1 MFHIKSNDTTT
12 KQIGRKFMKNKQFVA
27 FFTVFLSLALLTS
40 AAFARSSSET
50 LIFGVAPGP
59 YGDLVKKTIKPGL
72 EKKGYRVE
80 IKEFSDYV
88 QPNLALSNGSINV
101 NLYQHLPYLE
111 KFSKDKGLKIAPIRF
126 QKGGREPITVPT
138 AGLGLYSRKI
148 KSLSQL
154 KKGDEVTIAND
165 PTNLA
170 RALRL
175 LQKNGLI
182 KLKANI
188 DPTKASEKDIAENP
202 KGIRVRPIE
211 AAQLP
216 RSLDSV
222 ALSAVNGN
230 YAIAAGIPLS
240 SALIKEELEEN
251 LKLVIAVRTTDLE
264 KTFAKDIRTVVESPE
279 FRKAVTNP
287 GDIFRDFQFPA
298 WLKNKK

>member
-1 MFHIKSNDTTT
+1 M
-12 KQIGRKFMKNKQFVA
+12 KFSRMLNLFVA
-27 FFTVFLSLALLTS
+27 TTLSLTVLAVPALAVKDAGT
-40 AAFARSSSET
+40 
-50 LIFGVAPGP
+50 IIVGVAPGP
-59 YGDLVKKTIKPGL
+59 YGDMFKKAIKPGL
-72 EKKGYRVE
+72 EKKGYTVE
-80 IKEFSDYV
+80 IKKFSDYV
-88 QPNLALSNGSINV
+88 QPNLALANGSINV

-111 KFSKDKGLKIAPIRF
+111 KFSKDKGLKISPIRSVKRNL
-126 QKGGREPITVPT
+126 QTITVPT

-148 KSLSQL
+148 KSLNQL
-154 KKGDEVTIAND
+154 KAGDEVTIAND

-182 KLKANI
+182 KLRADI

-202 KGIRVRPIE
+202 KGLKIRPIE

-240 SALIKEELEEN
+240 SAIIKEQLDEN
-251 LKLVIAVRTTDLE
+251 LKLVIAVRTEDLE
-264 KTFAKDIRTVVESPE
+264 KPFAKDIRSVVESAE
-279 FRKAVTNP
+279 FKKVVNDPRN
-287 GDIFRDFQFPA
+287 IFKDFSQPA
-298 WLKNKK
+298 WLQSAKKR

>member
-1 MFHIKSNDTTT
+1 
-12 KQIGRKFMKNKQFVA
+12 MKHRSILAIFA
-27 FFTVFLSLALLTS
+27 AFLSMALLTS
-40 AAFARSSSET
+40 AAFARSASET

-59 YGDLVKKTIKPGL
+59 YGDLVKKAIKPGL
-72 EKKGYRVE
+72 EKKGYKVE

-111 KFSKDKGLKIAPIRF
+111 KFSKDKGIKIAPIRF
-126 QKGGREPITVPT
+126 QKGNREPITVPT

-230 YAIAAGIPLS
+230 YAISAGIPLS
-240 SALIKEELEEN
+240 SALIKEKLDEN

-264 KTFAKDIRTVVESPE
+264 KPFAKDIRTVVESPE
-279 FRKAVTNP
+279 FRKAVNNSR
-287 GDIFRDFQFPA
+287 DIFKDFEFPA
-298 WLKNKK
+298 WLKNRK